1 MKVLSLRVLRILMRH
16 CEQPK
21 GAKVFRIFLHSSA
34 SIFRFLFNRNITL
47 YCFLFP
53 ALNVFYE
60 MFPRVCI
67 LLCHT
72 GLLTRDVPC

>member
-21 GAKVFRIFLHSSA
+21 GAKGFRGFLHSSA

-47 YCFLFP
+47 HFFLFP
-53 ALNVFYE
+53 TLNVFYE
-60 MFPRVCI
+60 MFPRICI
-67 LLCHT
+67 LLFHAR
-72 GLLTRDVPC
+72 LLTRDVPC